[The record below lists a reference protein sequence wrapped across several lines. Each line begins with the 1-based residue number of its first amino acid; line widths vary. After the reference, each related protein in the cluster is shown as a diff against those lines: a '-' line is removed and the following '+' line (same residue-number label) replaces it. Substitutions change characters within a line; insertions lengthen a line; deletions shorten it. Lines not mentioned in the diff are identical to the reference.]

1 MSDSQLRPGFT
12 APKNCPQGCA
22 RWDNIAADGNTWN
35 QSEANQWWA
44 QGQPPENAG
53 NMCAQPVNNPGQGP
67 WCLCAGTNDASSG
80 LCQDKNLAASAC
92 KAVPNGLNKLNS
104 EISNCTSST
113 EYNRNTN
120 FADNTFK
127 LQQDI
132 SSSAAAIGDSLSM
145 GDAMFGQ
152 YGYNDIAKQVKD
164 RNEELKTK
172 KATLLTEV
180 EKGEAIIERSNR
192 DFSDVK
198 DTIPQPQPKRVLRF
212 IEDYTLAILSISY
225 LFMIIAAIYIYTSMS
240 DKKLVAFFQILIGSI
255 LLTMFLFMMLF
266 YLA

>member
-1 MSDSQLRPGFT
+1 MSDSQLRPTFT
-12 APKNCPQGCA
+12 TPQSCAQGCA
-22 RWDNIAADGNTWN
+22 RWDSLAADGNTRN
-35 QSEANQWWA
+35 QSEVNAMWSS
-44 QGQPPENAG
+44 GSPPEGAG
-53 NMCAQPVNNPGQGP
+53 NMCAQPANNAGEGA
-67 WCLCAGTNDASSG
+67 WCYCAGTNDSSWG
-80 LCQDKNLAASAC
+80 YCQDKNLAAAAC

-104 EISNCTSST
+104 ELSSCTSST

-120 FADNTFK
+120 FAQNTFN

-132 SSSAAAIGDSLSM
+132 SSLSASTMDSLSI

-152 YGYNDIAKQVKD
+152 YGYNAIAKQVKD
-164 RNEELKTK
+164 RNEDLKSK
-172 KATLLTEV
+172 KEKLLTEV

-198 DTIPQPQPKRVLRF
+198 NTISEPQPKKMVRF
-212 IEDYTLAILSISY
+212 IEDYTLAILSITY

-240 DKKLVAFFQILIGSI
+240 DKKLVGFFQAIIGSI

>member
-12 APKNCPQGCA
+12 TPQSCPKGCA
-22 RWDNIAADGNTWN
+22 RWDNLAADGNTKN
-35 QSEANQWWA
+35 QNDVNAMWS
-44 QGQPPENAG
+44 QGSPPEGAG
-53 NMCAQPVNNPGQGP
+53 NSCAQPANNQGQGP
-67 WCLCAGTNDASSG
+67 WCYCAGTNDDSMG
-80 LCQDKNLAASAC
+80 LCQDRNLAAATC
-92 KAVPNGLNKLNS
+92 KAVPNGLNSLNS
-104 EISNCTSST
+104 EINTCTSST

-120 FADNTFK
+120 FAENTFK

-132 SSSAAAIGDSLSM
+132 TSLSAATGDSLSM
-145 GDAMFGQ
+145 GDTMFGQ
-152 YGYNDIAKQVKD
+152 FGYNDITKEVKK
-164 RNEELKTK
+164 RNEDLKAK
-172 KATLLTEV
+172 KEKLLMEV
-180 EKGEAIIERSNR
+180 EKGEATIERSNR

-198 DTIPQPQPKRVLRF
+198 DTLPQPQPKRVLRF

-240 DKKLVAFFQILIGSI
+240 DKKLVAFFQALISSV

>member
-1 MSDSQLRPGFT
+1 MSDSQLRPSFT
-12 APKNCPQGCA
+12 TPQSCPKGCA
-22 RWDNIAADGNTWN
+22 RWDNLAADGNTKN
-35 QSEANQWWA
+35 QNDVNAMWS
-44 QGQPPENAG
+44 QGSPPEGAG
-53 NMCAQPVNNPGQGP
+53 NSCAQPANNQGQGP
-67 WCLCAGTNDASSG
+67 WCYCAGTNDDSMG
-80 LCQDKNLAASAC
+80 LCQDRNLAASAC
-92 KAVPNGLNKLNS
+92 KAVPNGLNNLNS
-104 EISNCTSST
+104 EINTCTSST

-120 FADNTFK
+120 FAENTFK

-132 SSSAAAIGDSLSM
+132 TSLSAATGDSLSM
-145 GDAMFGQ
+145 GDTMFGQ
-152 YGYNDIAKQVKD
+152 FGYNEITKEVKK
-164 RNEELKTK
+164 RNEDLKAK
-172 KATLLTEV
+172 KEKLLTEV

-198 DTIPQPQPKRVLRF
+198 DTLPQPQPKRVLRF

-240 DKKLVAFFQILIGSI
+240 DKKLVAFFQSLISSV

>member
-1 MSDSQLRPGFT
+1 MTDSQLRPSFT
-12 APKNCPQGCA
+12 TPQSCAQGCA
-22 RWDNIAADGNTWN
+22 RWDNLAADGNTRS
-35 QSEANQWWA
+35 QSDVNAKWT
-44 QGQPPENAG
+44 GGSPPLGAG
-53 NMCAQPVNNPGQGP
+53 NMCAQPANDTSEGP
-67 WCLCAGTNDASSG
+67 WCYCAGTNDGSWG
-80 LCQDKNLAASAC
+80 YCQDKNLAASAC

-164 RNEELKTK
+164 RNEELKAK
-172 KATLLTEV
+172 KEKLLTEV

-198 DTIPQPQPKRVLRF
+198 DTLPQPQPKRVLRF

-240 DKKLVAFFQILIGSI
+240 DKKLVSFFKALISSI
-255 LLTMFLFMMLF
+255 LLTMFLFIILF